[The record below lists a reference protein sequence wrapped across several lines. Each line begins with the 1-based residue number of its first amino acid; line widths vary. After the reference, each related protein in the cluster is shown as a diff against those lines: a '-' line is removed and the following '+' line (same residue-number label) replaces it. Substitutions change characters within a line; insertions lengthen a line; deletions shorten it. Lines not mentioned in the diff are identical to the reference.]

1 MDNKSG
7 SFTSRDL
14 ALVAGMSA
22 LYLGYSYVS
31 GVTLGHTIREV
42 DLFVLISAL
51 FTILVSLTRKPW
63 TSTILGTVTGLILVT
78 TPGAPLA
85 VTLALIPNGI
95 VFDLTLRAGD
105 HIFDN
110 LSRKRFIV
118 AGALGNLAMAVFG
131 IAMLQAFGFLHGFG
145 GSTLSVIW
153 CPALVGD
160 TLVGALGA
168 LFGTAVV
175 RRLGERVRSL
185 LFGCVPTI

>member
-7 SFTSRDL
+7 PFTSRDL

-22 LYLGYSYVS
+22 LYLGYGYVS

-42 DLFVLISAL
+42 DLFFLISAL
-51 FTILVSLTRKPW
+51 FTILVSLTRKHW
-63 TSTILGTVTGLILVT
+63 SATILGTVTGLILVA

-105 HIFDN
+105 RIFDDI
-110 LSRKRFIV
+110 SRKRFVV
-118 AGALGNLAMAVFG
+118 AGALGNLAMAIYG
-131 IAMLQAFGFLHGFG
+131 LAMLQAFGFFHGFG
-145 GSTLSVIW
+145 ISTLLVIW
-153 CPALVGD
+153 VTAIVGD

-168 LFGTAVV
+168 VFGTAVV
-175 RRLGERVRSL
+175 RHLGERVRSPL
-185 LFGCVPTI
+185 IR

>member
-1 MDNKSG
+1 MDNKHN

-22 LYLGYSYVS
+22 LYLGYGYVS

-42 DLFVLISAL
+42 DLFFLISAL

-63 TSTILGTVTGLILVT
+63 TATILGTVTGLILVT

-85 VTLALIPNGI
+85 VTLAMIPNGI

-110 LSRKRFIV
+110 LSRKRFVV

-131 IAMLQAFGFLHGFG
+131 LAMLQAFGFFHGFG
-145 GSTLSVIW
+145 VSALIVIW
-153 CPALVGD
+153 VTALVGD

-175 RRLGERVRSL
+175 RRLGERVRSPL
-185 LFGCVPTI
+185 IR

>member
-1 MDNKSG
+1 VDSKRGN
-7 SFTSRDL
+7 FTSRDL

-22 LYLGYSYVS
+22 LYLGYGYVS
-31 GVTLGHTIREV
+31 GVTLGHAIREV
-42 DLFVLISAL
+42 DLFFLISVL
-51 FTILVSLTRKPW
+51 FTVLVSLTHKHW
-63 TSTILGTVTGLILVT
+63 IATILGTVTGLILVA

-110 LSRKRFIV
+110 TSRKRFIA
-118 AGALGNLAMAVFG
+118 AGALGNFAMAVFG
-131 IAMLQAFGFLHGFG
+131 LAMLQAFGFFHGLG
-145 GSTLSVIW
+145 VSTLLVIW
-153 CPALVGD
+153 VTALVGD

-175 RRLGERVRSL
+175 RRLGERVRSPL
-185 LFGCVPTI
+185 IR

>member
-1 MDNKSG
+1 MDNKHN

-22 LYLGYSYVS
+22 LYLGYGYVS

-42 DLFVLISAL
+42 DLFFLISAI

-63 TSTILGTVTGLILVT
+63 SATILGTVTGLILIT

-85 VTLALIPNGI
+85 VTLALIPNGL

-105 HIFDN
+105 HIFDS
-110 LSRKRFIV
+110 LSRKRFVV

-131 IAMLQAFGFLHGFG
+131 LAMLQLFGFFHGFG
-145 GSTLSVIW
+145 VPTLLVIW
-153 CPALVGD
+153 VTALVGD

-175 RRLGERVRSL
+175 RRLGERVRSPL
-185 LFGCVPTI
+185 IR

>member
-31 GVTLGHTIREV
+31 GVTLGHTIRE
-42 DLFVLISAL
+42 I
-51 FTILVSLTRKPW
+51 
-63 TSTILGTVTGLILVT
+63 
-78 TPGAPLA
+78 
-85 VTLALIPNGI
+85 
-95 VFDLTLRAGD
+95 FDLTLRAGD

-110 LSRKRFIV
+110 LSRKRFVV

-131 IAMLQAFGFLHGFG
+131 LAMLQAFGFFQGFG
-145 GSTLSVIW
+145 VSALIVIW
-153 CPALVGD
+153 VTALVGD

-175 RRLGERVRSL
+175 RRLGERVRSPL
-185 LFGCVPTI
+185 IR

>member
-22 LYLGYSYVS
+22 LYLGYGYVS

-42 DLFVLISAL
+42 DLFFLISAL

-63 TSTILGTVTGLILVT
+63 TATILGTVTGLILIT

-85 VTLALIPNGI
+85 VTLALIPNGL

-105 HIFDN
+105 HLFDN
-110 LSRKRFIV
+110 LSRKRFVV
-118 AGALGNLAMAVFG
+118 AGALGNLAMAIFG
-131 IAMLQAFGFLHGFG
+131 LAMLQGLGFFHGFG
-145 GSTLSVIW
+145 VSTLLVIW
-153 CPALVGD
+153 VTALVGD

-175 RRLGERVRSL
+175 RRLGERVRSPL
-185 LFGCVPTI
+185 IR